1 MKKRIVAI
9 VVVCALFVGAYYLG
23 GNSAISNNGLT
34 TEFSLENAMAKAGN
48 EAKLS
53 AIEEILPTE
62 KIEHNLALGSA
73 EAGLN
78 CPVSFFLQ
86 DLQNL
91 DPHDTISMLKA
102 CNVSNISVPLVWR
115 FLEEKE
121 GVFDPSEYDQLLQPY
136 VDAGFHFIFL
146 IDAGN
151 RHIYNQNGDVVT
163 FSLPDWV
170 LSSESITRQIDF
182 LDRQDSEYGL
192 SYSNPINQ
200 QRFLQYCEQT
210 VTYFGVKYA
219 ESLVGFAPCIMNE
232 FEIKYPQT
240 QYAFTDFSNEALCA
254 FRKYLQN
261 KYTTVDVMNK
271 TLATSYPGFS
281 SVSFPVINY
290 SNSITDGSLNDDPL
304 FADYMQYREQA
315 IIDYITPVYKMIRE
329 TGNTV
334 IAYFGQPLSGHD
346 AIYGAGVVTKLSSLI
361 DIAVID
367 FNFHNGYNEVYDSI
381 IPAMLVNYVHN
392 AGYPEVWA
400 GLYFERIPYLDHLD
414 FLQQTIDYI
423 AEDGLAKGYEIGGL
437 LQTIRERGIDA
448 APMMKY
454 GIKKRADSPKIAIY
468 AGEWDFY
475 KDHGEK
481 VRYFDYF
488 SDTLLQ
494 MYKIVRFELGYPVDV
509 LCDEVILQDKLDQYD
524 LLIIPTQFYVEDQV
538 REKIEQYIVS
548 GGKALMDLRFG
559 EWDNFGNNTGSW
571 SDTCFGIGGKEAFC
585 IAEDKLLSTIG
596 SPIGEGINY
605 SLKSYYPAV
614 PNVYAMYPLN
624 EERVHPLFTNDAGK
638 YIGLYTDNTIVLGF
652 QPQIQYKYTE
662 SIQEQNKAVEIINAA
677 ILFLLQ

>member
-1 MKKRIVAI
+1 MKKRILAIVAI
-9 VVVCALFVGAYYLG
+9 CALFVGAYYIG
-23 GNSAISNNGLT
+23 GNSTTSNDILST
-34 TEFSLENAMAKAGN
+34 TASSQENIMVEEENA
-48 EAKLS
+48 AKLS
-53 AIEEILPTE
+53 AIEEVFLSE
-62 KIEHNLALGSA
+62 KTKSNLALGSA
-73 EAGLN
+73 EAGLI

-400 GLYFERIPYLDHLD
+400 GLYFERIPYLEHMS
-414 FLQQTIDYI
+414 FLQETIDYI
-423 AEDGLAKGYEIGGL
+423 AEDGLAKGYEIGGVFHAF
-437 LQTIRERGIDA
+437 REHGVDA
-448 APMMKY
+448 TPTMKY
-454 GIKKRADSPKIAIY
+454 GITKRKEPSRIAIY

-481 VRYFDYF
+481 VRYYDYF
-488 SDTLLQ
+488 SDALSQ
-494 MYKIVRFELGYPVDV
+494 MYKIVRFELGYPVDI
-509 LCDEVILQDKLDQYD
+509 LCDDAILQDKLDQYD
-524 LLIIPTQFYVEDQV
+524 LLIIPSQFYVDVAV
-538 REKIEQYIVS
+538 RDKIEQYIS
-548 GGKALMDLRFG
+548 ANGKTLMDFRFG
-559 EWDNFGNNTGSW
+559 EWNVNGLNTGSW
-571 SDTCFGIGGKEAFC
+571 SDPYFYIGGKEALR
-585 IAEDKLLSTIG
+585 IAEEHVISIAD
-596 SPIGEGINY
+596 SPVRKGDYLIR
-605 SLKSYYPAV
+605 SYYPAL
-614 PNVYAMYPLN
+614 PNVYAIYPSDD
-624 EERVHPLFTNDAGK
+624 ERAHPLFTDDIGR
-638 YIGLYTDNTIVLGF
+638 YIGVFTDRTIVLGF
-652 QPQIQYKYTE
+652 QPQIQYKYTDSE
-662 SIQEQNKAVEIINAA
+662 EEKQKSINIIREA
-677 ILFLLQ
+677 IAYLQQ